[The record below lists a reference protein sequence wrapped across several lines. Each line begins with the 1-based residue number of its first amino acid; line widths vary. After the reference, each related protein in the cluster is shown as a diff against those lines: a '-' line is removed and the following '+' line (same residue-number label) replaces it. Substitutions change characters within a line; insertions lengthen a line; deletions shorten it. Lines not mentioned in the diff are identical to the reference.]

1 MPQRVAI
8 DILPVYY
15 ITVIAIIRTINEYP
29 ELLDTNYIYL
39 TLANYYLAGQLPYN
53 WFNVFKL
60 LNIFYRHY
68 TLYHR
73 ANFYYYLTTTP
84 TGTR

>member
-15 ITVIAIIRTINEYP
+15 ITIITIIRTIDEEP
-29 ELLDTNYIYL
+29 ELLDTSYIDP

-53 WFNVFKL
+53 
-60 LNIFYRHY
+60 
-68 TLYHR
+68 
-73 ANFYYYLTTTP
+73 
-84 TGTR
+84 